1 MTHKFNWINIKHVY
15 IVYVFLLYQ
24 LNQTKHTSIFI
35 MSRQYSNGHTPSDN
49 SSRRFR
55 QSSQND
61 FSYFQ
66 YPPHREINNLP
77 FSRITVRNF
86 FSITIFE

>member
-1 MTHKFNWINIKHVY
+1 
-15 IVYVFLLYQ
+15 
-24 LNQTKHTSIFI
+24 
-35 MSRQYSNGHTPSDN
+35 MSRQYSNRYHDHTPSDN

-66 YPPHREINNLP
+66 YPPHREINNNNHHPL
-77 FSRITVRNF
+77 SRITVRNF
-86 FSITIFE
+86 FFILAIIFE